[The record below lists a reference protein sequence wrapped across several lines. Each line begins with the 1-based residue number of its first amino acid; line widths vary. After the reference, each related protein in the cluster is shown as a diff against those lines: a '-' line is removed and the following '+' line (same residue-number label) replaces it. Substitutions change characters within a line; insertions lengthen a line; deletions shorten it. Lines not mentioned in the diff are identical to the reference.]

1 MDSFQMLLAQ
11 GQEKSICS
19 VCCLTPVFEVV
30 LERKLHFKT
39 VCKLQVS
46 HFYYFFGQSP
56 SYHYLPKFSPYLC

>member
-30 LERKLHFKT
+30 LET
-39 VCKLQVS
+39 AS
-46 HFYYFFGQSP
+46 
-56 SYHYLPKFSPYLC
+56 